1 MLEAYLMS
9 RKKWMRCF
17 VFFLLGFIMALAQ
30 APFDFSLVYFFVLP
44 FLGFFIRDLKDK
56 KTKVVRP
63 G

>member
-30 APFDFSLVYFFVLP
+30 APFDFSLVYFLYYHFWVSLY
-44 FLGFFIRDLKDK
+44 GI
-56 KTKVVRP
+56 
-63 G
+63 

>member
-30 APFDFSLVYFFVLP
+30 APFDFSFVDFLLTFFLVGCHSL
-44 FLGFFIRDLKDK
+44 
-56 KTKVVRP
+56 
-63 G
+63 